1 MTQIMPLKKPAAD
14 DKKGASKQK
23 SVNRNK
29 KTTAPE
35 LVFTVS
41 RSQVVVSFSDRT
53 LQIQQHK
60 IVAKQRVCRYP
71 NVPTLAA

>member
-1 MTQIMPLKKPAAD
+1 MNDTNNAVEEACGRR
-14 DKKGASKQK
+14 DKKSASKQK
-23 SVNRNK
+23 SVNRK
-29 KTTAPE
+29 APE

-41 RSQVVVSFSDRT
+41 HSQVVVSFSDRT

-60 IVAKQRVCRYP
+60 IVAKHVCP